1 LVQEHISSEWLLLLK
16 SKQLKSSATVKTNEK
31 SCSIPPKEEKFLLQI
46 VIEQFSLTRKK
57 NDC

>member
-1 LVQEHISSEWLLLLK
+1 LLLLK
-16 SKQLKSSATVKTNEK
+16 IKQLKRSATVKTNEK
-31 SCSIPPKEEKFLLQI
+31 SCSIPPKKEKFLLQI